1 MSDGTERTGAARD
14 VPPPRPVRSTASAS
28 ATPVDEAGLGRAA
41 RAVAE
46 AVAGLV
52 GAAAGRS
59 DATSTGGGTT
69 STGGGAAS
77 TAGGAARSAVTGLRE
92 VVGAVAGAVG
102 AALGAGREDGR
113 GAPAN
118 RSATPGALRDVLAA
132 AAPKLPIRDAA
143 RLRQAYP

>member
-14 VPPPRPVRSTASAS
+14 VPPPRPVRSPAAAS
-28 ATPVDEAGLGRAA
+28 ATPVDETGLGRAA

-52 GAAAGRS
+52 GAPLAQRR
-59 DATSTGGGTT
+59 DVHRRRHESTGGP
-69 STGGGAAS
+69 AS

-102 AALGAGREDGR
+102 AALGAGRD
-113 GAPAN
+113 
-118 RSATPGALRDVLAA
+118 
-132 AAPKLPIRDAA
+132 DA
-143 RLRQAYP
+143 R